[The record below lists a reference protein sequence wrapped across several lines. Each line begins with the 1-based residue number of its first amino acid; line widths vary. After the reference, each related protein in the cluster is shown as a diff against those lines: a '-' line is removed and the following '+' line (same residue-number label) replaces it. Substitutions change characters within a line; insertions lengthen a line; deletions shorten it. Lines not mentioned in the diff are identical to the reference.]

1 MRTFQAIG
9 LALISFTITLAIF
22 QPSAPALAQQ
32 QAPSPTQQRELALT
46 EQRRERAPPSLAM
59 SAARVTAFKA
69 PTTRCRRT
77 CSSN

>member
-32 QAPSPTQQRELALT
+32 QASSPTLQRELAL
-46 EQRRERAPPSLAM
+46 EQRRERAPPSSAM
-59 SAARVTAFKA
+59 FAARVTAFKA